1 MVSEGKAQPPGSIYQ
16 LRISLKETEPE
27 IWRRVLVHGSTTLHR
42 LHLVIQEVMGWANS
56 HLYEFEIGGERFEA
70 PDPEAE
76 VQDSTRAKL
85 KDFGLEV
92 SDAFLYTYD
101 FGDDW
106 RHVLVL
112 EARLQAEP
120 GRFYPYCVAGERACP
135 PEDCGGVGMFA
146 ELLAALANPTDP
158 QYSELLEWVNPGYD
172 PAAFDVRPV
181 NRNLEL
187 AHRRGAV

>member
-1 MVSEGKAQPPGSIYQ
+1 MVSEGKARSPGSIYQ

-27 IWRRVLVHGSTTLHR
+27 IWRRVLVRGSTSLHK
-42 LHLVIQEVMGWANS
+42 LHLVIQDVMGWTNS
-56 HLYEFEIGGERFEA
+56 HLYEFEIRGERFEA

-76 VQDSTRAKL
+76 GQDSTRAKL
-85 KDFGLEV
+85 DGFGLELN
-92 SDAFLYTYD
+92 DAFLYTYD
-101 FGDDW
+101 FGDYW
-106 RHVLVL
+106 QHVLLV
-112 EARLQAEP
+112 EARLRAER

-146 ELLAALANPTDP
+146 ELLAVLANPTDP
-158 QYSELLEWVNPGYD
+158 QYSELLEWVDPDYD

-181 NRNLEL
+181 NRNLGL

>member
-1 MVSEGKAQPPGSIYQ
+1 MVAEDKARSAGSIYQ
-16 LRISLKETEPE
+16 LRISLEETEPE
-27 IWRRVLVHGSTTLHR
+27 IWRRVLVRDGTSLDE
-42 LHLVIQEVMGWANS
+42 LHLVIQDVMGWSNS
-56 HLYEFEIGGERFEA
+56 HLYEFEIRGGRFEA
-70 PDPEAE
+70 PESEAE
-76 VQDSTRAKL
+76 GQDSSRTKL
-85 KDFGLEV
+85 KDFGLEI
-92 SDAFLYTYD
+92 SDAFVYTYD

-112 EARLQAEP
+112 EAQIRAER
-120 GRFYPYCVAGERACP
+120 GRFYPCCVAGERACP

-146 ELLAALANPTDP
+146 ELLAGLADP
-158 QYSELLEWVNPGYD
+158 SEPRYSELLDWVDPGYD